1 MNKQQAQLVQGLRK
15 LSQTHA
21 TIIPATVIATDEKAG
36 VVDVQLATGLNI
48 ANVRLRSVAGTHDGI
63 AAIPPEGSSVLI
75 GRINGSDDYVVIS
88 TEKIEKIKYNADKK
102 YMEFDKDGL
111 LVGNGNDTL
120 KKCLDDLLDEIVKIY
135 APMNKAAFVAIKD
148 RLSKLIK

>member
-1 MNKQQAQLVQGLRK
+1 MNKQQAQLIQGLRN
-15 LSQTHA
+15 LNQTHA
-21 TIIPATVIATDEKAG
+21 AIIPATVIEIDEQAG
-36 VVDVQLATGLNI
+36 VVDVVLATGLKI
-48 ANVRLRSVAGTHDGI
+48 ANVRLRSVTGSHDGM
-63 AAIPPEGSSVLI
+63 AAIPPKDSSVLI
-75 GRINGSDDYVVIS
+75 GRINGSDDYVLIS
-88 TEKIEKIKYNADKK
+88 TEKIQKIKYNADKK

-111 LVGNGNDTL
+111 LVSNGNDTL

>member
-21 TIIPATVIATDEKAG
+21 TIIPAKVIATDEKAG

-48 ANVRLRSVAGTHDGI
+48 ANVRLRSVTGAHDGI

-88 TEKIEKIKYNADKK
+88 TEKIEKVKYNADKK

-111 LVGNGNDTL
+111 LVSNGNDTL

-148 RLSKLIK
+148 RLSKILK